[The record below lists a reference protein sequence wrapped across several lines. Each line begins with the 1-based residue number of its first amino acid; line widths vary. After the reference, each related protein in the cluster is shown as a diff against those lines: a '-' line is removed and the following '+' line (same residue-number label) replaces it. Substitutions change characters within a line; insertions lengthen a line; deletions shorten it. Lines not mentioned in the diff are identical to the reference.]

1 MPSRGERDQLVSR
14 KRKSMASQDLGYGEF
29 DGQDDDY
36 GNDRRAAK
44 DRKEN
49 RESRDSDYGVKERRA
64 AGRRYDVQAP
74 DTSIVLEGYRADIL
88 NGFEEPQARYNP
100 VSCIACIFLLCGWG
114 SRKSLKTDVR
124 RDGTGKCGASAKFDA
139 TQYQ

>member
-1 MPSRGERDQLVSR
+1 
-14 KRKSMASQDLGYGEF
+14 MASQDLGYEAF
-29 DGQDDDY
+29 DGQGDDY
-36 GNDRRAAK
+36 RNDRRPVK

-88 NGFEEPQARYNP
+88 NGFEEPQAQYNP
-100 VSCIACIFLLCGWG
+100 VSCPDCILLLCG
-114 SRKSLKTDVR
+114 
-124 RDGTGKCGASAKFDA
+124 
-139 TQYQ
+139 